1 MVLTSL
7 VSLYLLELL
16 KMDIKKST
24 PKTDNEGFWIGDK
37 YITPMESEVEPHEK
51 SMSIPEQVLVR
62 WREVVRM
69 NFSRSIDQITKFKK

>member
-1 MVLTSL
+1 
-7 VSLYLLELL
+7 
-16 KMDIKKST
+16 MDTQKSN
-24 PKTDNEGFWIGDK
+24 NEGFWIGDK

-69 NFSRSIDQITKFKK
+69 ILNQSIDK